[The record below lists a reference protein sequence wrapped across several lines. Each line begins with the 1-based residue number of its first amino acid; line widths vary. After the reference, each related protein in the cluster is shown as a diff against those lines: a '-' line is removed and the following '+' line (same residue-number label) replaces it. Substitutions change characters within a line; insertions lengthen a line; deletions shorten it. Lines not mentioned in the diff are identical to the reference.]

1 MGSTSQREDSHG
13 AVTRTATRA
22 RVSSTIT
29 GRPTGH
35 GELHEP
41 NASFDARP
49 ASDNNSL
56 ESRYRFNHL
65 PFTHAARAW
74 GQDRGELL
82 SQSFPEPATDFH
94 LIINGKSS
102 VTRSRISSRTV
113 PIPRAPLRPES
124 PRQPWTLWV
133 AALERTCPTT
143 SHLSPTGRNPRR
155 GIRSLFQAT
164 EQAPR
169 SEAKT

>member
-1 MGSTSQREDSHG
+1 SQRRQQFVFSIENTTNRPSRRQCFLATICSCQELRRLIRVAVTEMGSTSQREDSHG

-29 GRPTGH
+29 RRPTGH

-113 PIPRAPLRPES
+113 PI
-124 PRQPWTLWV
+124 
-133 AALERTCPTT
+133 
-143 SHLSPTGRNPRR
+143 
-155 GIRSLFQAT
+155 
-164 EQAPR
+164 
-169 SEAKT
+169 